1 MDTVGGVV
9 WQLDLSEGDG
19 ETLLVVR
26 MRVICLPNAQVGRM
40 FQEWESNRRECSVRS
55 NSGSTRR
62 FRIRAGL
69 WSIGVMYQ

>member
-26 MRVICLPNAQVGRM
+26 MRVMSAECAGRKNVSRM
-40 FQEWESNRRECSVRS
+40 
-55 NSGSTRR
+55 G
-62 FRIRAGL
+62 I
-69 WSIGVMYQ
+69 

>member
-1 MDTVGGVV
+1 MDTVCLLV

-40 FQEWESNRRECSVRS
+40 FQEWESN
-55 NSGSTRR
+55 
-62 FRIRAGL
+62 
-69 WSIGVMYQ
+69 